1 MTKPSLLLPESTLVL
16 TKERK
21 INKGMYYIS
30 YNSFRPVLRLIEQL
44 HIQNRV
50 MRYFDF
56 NLILESSKQ

>member
-30 YNSFRPVLRLIEQL
+30 YNSFRPVLRLIEQV